1 MKAIDQKSSICAR
14 PKSIGMYVAYI
25 LSQGTYLCLHLSI
38 VTFFFPQT
46 TNKMTKYP
54 PLQNFRFLGRSKV
67 AIIRCNFAGGQT
79 SGEVSK

>member
-1 MKAIDQKSSICAR
+1 MKAIDQKSSIRAR

-54 PLQNFRFLGRSKV
+54 LSK
-67 AIIRCNFAGGQT
+67 T
-79 SGEVSK
+79 SDSLAARKLL